1 MTPKIFPVWEERML
15 YLYHFNANSLVTDK
29 EQYIWVYWP
38 KLLIRRLVS
47 LLTEPSSSDILIH
60 GMWQITS

>member
-38 KLLIRRLVS
+38 KLLDPNYS
-47 LLTEPSSSDILIH
+47 EED
-60 GMWQITS
+60 